1 MYSQH
6 NQRILQIF
14 DFLNNAYRMQ
24 KNSQRERERER
35 EMDGWDENEQRAQLK
50 DSTWYRRAGKMQKV

>member
-35 EMDGWDENEQRAQLK
+35 ERWTVEM
-50 DSTWYRRAGKMQKV
+50 KMNREHS